1 MITPLQVCSL
11 VSTTDENAVAFFSS
25 VHLSSHC
32 PITSEPGL
40 VNESQMDSQ
49 VACLLDRVLA
59 TCHPARIHILAA
71 KEQGGSIPVPLDVTK
86 NFGLLFDISGLHT
99 S

>member
-1 MITPLQVCSL
+1 MGPFSL
-11 VSTTDENAVAFFSS
+11 VSTTDEIFVEFFYL

-40 VNESQMDSQ
+40 VKESQMDSQ

-59 TCHPARIHILAA
+59 TCRPARLQILAA
-71 KEQGGSIPVPLDVTK
+71 KEQSE
-86 NFGLLFDISGLHT
+86 
-99 S
+99 